1 MYLLYEEDGD
11 IKAGTLLAD
20 NDSSLQIESQHGK
33 RGKLKANH
41 VLLRFGSP
49 LPAEVM
55 ESARALKEDLD
66 LDFLWEVA
74 GGEEFGFETLAADY
88 FGHAATPTEAS
99 AIVLALHNAPIY
111 FQKKGKGRYKAAA
124 ADILAAAKAGL
135 ERRARETAL
144 RAEWVSMLV
153 AGKLPEPFHGHVFEL
168 AHKPDKNGLEYK
180 ALNEACAA
188 TNLSPVR
195 LLDKCGAIPSSHD
208 FHRQAFRLEQFPK
221 GFGFPE
227 LAAPLPPPTLPAG
240 DTPAFSIDDA
250 ATTEIDDAFSVIFRP
265 DGGARV
271 GIHIAAPAL
280 GILPG
285 SDLDRLAASRLST
298 VYSPAEKFTML
309 PEGLIAQYTLAENSE
324 CPALS
329 LYLEVG
335 PDYTIE
341 TVATVADRISIAA
354 NLRHETLE
362 PLFNENSIGQPGPDY
377 PFRRELEWLF
387 AFARSLEI
395 GRGKAEQVQRHDFVF
410 RVTSAPG
417 SEKPSE
423 PPPEGAKSFLGRP
436 GERLEDEQVE
446 IKPRPRGNPIDKLV
460 SELMILA
467 NNRWGEFLAEKNV
480 AGIYRAQT
488 GGKVRMTLSP
498 APHEGL
504 GVSCYTWSTSPL
516 RRYVDLV
523 NQRQILAAAAGEI
536 PPHTASDPLLFAA
549 VRDFE
554 LAYDVY
560 NDYQRR
566 MERYWC
572 LRWIQQ
578 EAVTELDATA
588 WRENLVRLDGLP
600 FVARITGAPTL
611 NPGERI
617 RVGLSDIDLLDIDLT
632 CRYLAHL
639 DT

>member
-1 MYLLYEEDGD
+1 MYVLYEEDGD
-11 IKAGTLLAD
+11 IKAGTILAD

-49 LPAEVM
+49 QPAEVM
-55 ESARALKEDLD
+55 EGARALKEELD

-88 FGHAATPTEAS
+88 FGHAATPIEAS

-135 ERRARETAL
+135 ERRAREAAL
-144 RAEWVSMLV
+144 RAEWVAMLA
-153 AGKLPEPFHGHVFEL
+153 AGKLPEPFLDHVFEL

-188 TNLSPVR
+188 TSLSPVR
-195 LLDKCGAIPSSHD
+195 LLDQCGAIPSSHD
-208 FHRQAFRLEQFPK
+208 FHRQAFRLEHFPK

-227 LAAPLPPPTLPAG
+227 LAAPLPPPILPAG

-298 VYSPAEKFTML
+298 VYAPAEKFTML
-309 PEGLIAQYTLAENSE
+309 PEDLIAQYTLAENRE

-335 PDYTIE
+335 PDYNIE

-362 PLFNENSIGQPGPDY
+362 PLFNEHTIGQPGPDY

-395 GRGKAEQVQRHDFVF
+395 GRGKAEQIQRHDFVF
-410 RVTSAPG
+410 RV
-417 SEKPSE
+417 
-423 PPPEGAKSFLGRP
+423 R
-436 GERLEDEQVE
+436 DEHVE
-446 IKPRPRGNPIDKLV
+446 INPRARGNPIDKLV

-611 NPGERI
+611 NPGDRI

>member
-1 MYLLYEEDGD
+1 MFLLYEEDGD
-11 IKAGTLLAD
+11 IKAGGILAD

-41 VLLRFGSP
+41 VLLRFAAP
-49 LPAEVM
+49 PPAEVM
-55 ESARALKEDLD
+55 EGARALKEELD

-74 GGEEFGFETLAADY
+74 GSDEFGFEALAADY
-88 FGHAATPTEAS
+88 FGHAATPVEAS

-111 FQKKGKGRYKAAA
+111 FQKKGRGRYKAAA
-124 ADILAAAKAGL
+124 AEILAAAKAGL
-135 ERRARETAL
+135 ERRAREATQ
-144 RAEWVSMLV
+144 RAEWVAMLV
-153 AGKLPEPFHGHVFEL
+153 AGTLPEPFKAHVFEL

-188 TNLSPVR
+188 TSLSPVR
-195 LLDKCGAIPSSHD
+195 LLDKCGAIPSSHE

-227 LAAPLPPPTLPAG
+227 LSAPLPPPTLPAG

-280 GILPG
+280 GIPPG

-298 VYSPAEKFTML
+298 VYSPAEKITML
-309 PEGLIAQYTLAENSE
+309 PEGLIAHYTLAENRE

-329 LYLEVG
+329 MYLEVG
-335 PDYTIE
+335 PDYNIE
-341 TVATVADRISIAA
+341 TIATVADRISIAA

-362 PLFNENSIGQPGPDY
+362 PLFNEGTIGQPGPDY

-387 AFARSLEI
+387 AFAGSLEV
-395 GRGKAEQVQRHDFVF
+395 GRGKADQIQRHDYVF
-410 RVTSAPG
+410 RVSRVPG
-417 SEKPSE
+417 E
-423 PPPEGAKSFLGRP
+423 EGAP
-436 GERLEDEQVE
+436 ARLEDGRVE
-446 IKPRPRGNPIDKLV
+446 IYPRARGNPIDKLV

-467 NNRWGEFLAEKNV
+467 NNRWGDLLAEKNV

-488 GGKVRMTLSP
+488 GGKVRMTLTP
-498 APHEGL
+498 APHDGL
-504 GVSCYTWSTSPL
+504 GVSSYAWSTSPL

-523 NQRQILAAAAGEI
+523 NQRQILAAATGEM
-536 PPHTASDPLLFAA
+536 PHHAASDPLLFAA

-554 LAYDVY
+554 LAYDAY

-578 EAVTELDATA
+578 QNLTEVDATL
-588 WRENLVRLDGLP
+588 WRENLARLDGMP
-600 FVARITGAPTL
+600 FVARVTGAPTL
-611 NPGERI
+611 NPGDRI
-617 RVGLSDIDLLDIDLT
+617 RVALSEIDLLDIDLT
-632 CRYLAHL
+632 CRYIEPLVQS
-639 DT
+639 